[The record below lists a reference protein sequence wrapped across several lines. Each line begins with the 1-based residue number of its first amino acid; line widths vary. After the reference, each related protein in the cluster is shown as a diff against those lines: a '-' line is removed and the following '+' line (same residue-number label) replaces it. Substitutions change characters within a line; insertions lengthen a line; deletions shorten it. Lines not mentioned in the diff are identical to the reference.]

1 MNYTK
6 LGDFYYRLAA
16 PIFERVRDF
25 QIPISVGSDL
35 HEELDLLD
43 EVDDA
48 LSFIQ
53 ELHLEKNLKLF
64 LKEIGKRYEG

>member
-1 MNYTK
+1 M
-6 LGDFYYRLAA
+6 
-16 PIFERVRDF
+16 
-25 QIPISVGSDL
+25 GSDL